1 MAHNQSRMQVVTFQ
15 DASSFSW
22 YVCRVDVR
30 ATVARH
36 LVAEE
41 GVETSRLY
49 PVPYTLH
56 LIAFTFGKIF
66 AWCSSFLGFCILGV
80 LTPKTNCECGG
91 IQK

>member
-1 MAHNQSRMQVVTFQ
+1 MQVVTFQ

-49 PVPYTLH
+49 PVPHTLH
-56 LIAFTFGKIF
+56 HSPLEGFFVVFLVFGSLHF
-66 AWCSSFLGFCILGV
+66 WSFD
-80 LTPKTNCECGG
+80 PQN
-91 IQK
+91 

>member
-1 MAHNQSRMQVVTFQ
+1 MQVVTFQ

-49 PVPYTLH
+49 PVPHTLH
-56 LIAFTFGKIF
+56 HSPLEGFLRGVPRFWVFAFLEF
-66 AWCSSFLGFCILGV
+66 
-80 LTPKTNCECGG
+80 
-91 IQK
+91 